1 MIIVAISGIALFSSS
16 AVKNIKL
23 LEFAKFELSRI
34 TNIIDQLGISDENNL
49 KQELME

>member
-1 MIIVAISGIALFSSS
+1 MIIVVIGGIALFSSW

-34 TNIIDQLGISDENNL
+34 THIIDQSGISDENNL
-49 KQELME
+49 IQELME